1 MQSSDVCWV
10 AYSLTILPMTIFAAL
25 ASRSKLHVALA
36 RQRLIDPLTVVH
48 SAFDSVEGDR
58 TWESSTTKL
67 FSVASD
73 KDRLNVGPMFMG
85 EGATAFGVSRK
96 RLVY

>member
-1 MQSSDVCWV
+1 
-10 AYSLTILPMTIFAAL
+10 MTIFAAL
-25 ASRSKLHVALA
+25 ASRSNSMSPLRGRGSSDHGGSTA
-36 RQRLIDPLTVVH
+36 PLTLWKGIELGEFNNK
-48 SAFDSVEGDR
+48 A
-58 TWESSTTKL
+58 

-96 RLVY
+96 RTCLLVAPTVDTNHLIALGPMP